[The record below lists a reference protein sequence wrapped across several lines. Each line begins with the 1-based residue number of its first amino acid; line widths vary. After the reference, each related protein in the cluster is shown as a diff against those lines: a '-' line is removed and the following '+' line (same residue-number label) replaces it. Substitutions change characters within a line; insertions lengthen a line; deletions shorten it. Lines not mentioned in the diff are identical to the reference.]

1 METVTVTSKLMDGF
15 SYRETNKQDSVGE
28 ISERNITG
36 TKQVIDDAAARF
48 WAKRGLQDPSK
59 SRISYGRN
67 AKR

>member
-1 METVTVTSKLMDGF
+1 MKTVTVTSKPMNGV
-15 SYRETNKQDSVGE
+15 SYSGASKQDSVGE

-59 SRISYGRN
+59 SRISYGR
-67 AKR
+67 KLK